1 MEDMKNSNAKV
12 VCDVGCGTGRYI
24 NELVEKNIVDQ
35 GYAVDISDKVMLNV
49 NETVEKKQGT
59 LTYIPYEDE
68 KFDITYAVE
77 SLEHAILIE
86 NAIKEMVRVTKKG
99 GKVIII
105 DKPISAI
112 GMLEIDDME
121 QWISDDSVRK
131 VAKELYCKLDIVE
144 NIQYEDDRQD
154 GLFRAWILSK

>member
-1 MEDMKNSNAKV
+1 M
-12 VCDVGCGTGRYI
+12 
-24 NELVEKNIVDQ
+24 
-35 GYAVDISDKVMLNV
+35 